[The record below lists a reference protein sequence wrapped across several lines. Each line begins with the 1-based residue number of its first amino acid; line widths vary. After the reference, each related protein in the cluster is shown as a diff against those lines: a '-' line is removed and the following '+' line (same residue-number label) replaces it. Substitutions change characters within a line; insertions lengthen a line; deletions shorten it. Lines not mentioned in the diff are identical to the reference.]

1 MELQFH
7 GAAQTVT
14 GSMHLLHLSEGPV
27 SLDCG
32 LFQGKRAWSREMNK
46 TWPLDPKRIRS
57 VVLTHAHI
65 DHCGKIP
72 QLCSNGFCAPVYAT
86 AATCDLCEI
95 MLADS
100 AHIQE
105 EDAEYWNRKHADSP
119 REHIQPLYTLQ
130 DALDTLPLF
139 RSVSYDTPFE
149 ICDGCT
155 ATYV

>member
-14 GSMHLLHLSEGPV
+14 GSMHIMHLPTGPV

-32 LFQGKRAWSREMNK
+32 LFQGRRAWSREMNK
-46 TWPLDPKRIRS
+46 VWPLDPAELRG

-72 QLCSNGFCAPVYAT
+72 QLCGNGYASPVYAT
-86 AATCDLCEI
+86 SATCDLCEI

-105 EDAEYWNRKHADSP
+105 EDADYWNRKRATSAAD
-119 REHIQPLYTLQ
+119 RIEPLYTVA
-130 DALDTLPLF
+130 DA
-139 RSVSYDTPFE
+139 
-149 ICDGCT
+149 
-155 ATYV
+155 